1 MPMVS
6 LPIGVRQAFS
16 LLFLFI
22 ENLQPPTLIDFK
34 LYYNKA
40 R

>member
-1 MPMVS
+1 MPMAS

-22 ENLQPPTLIDFK
+22 ESLQPPTPIDFE
-34 LYYNKA
+34 LYYSKA